1 MRKILSFIFAM
12 FMAGSVVTVALPA
25 NTYAAD
31 CGGVNN
37 MLLGLRAWYAG
48 LAEDVGGTCD
58 MKKPPSDGNGLAG
71 YVWTIVLN
79 ILYDITLLA
88 GLTALILVVFGGYKY
103 ILSNGEPGKIAQAK
117 TIITNAMIGLVIA
130 ILAAVIVN
138 TILIVIGNAA
148 S

>member
-12 FMAGSVVTVALPA
+12 FMAGSVATVALPV

-31 CGGVNN
+31 CSGVNN

-48 LAEDVGGTCD
+48 LAEDVSGTCD

-88 GLTALILVVFGGYKY
+88 GLTALILVIFGGYKY